1 MRTHEDALRSVKRYL
16 ALVLGDTW
24 EVRMWAD
31 EGSYAAPLAKVAE
44 SGPALFTSHRV
55 YTDVVQ
61 PVQVHFFLPVAATVS
76 EAMFAARK
84 LRQQITEAIEIGIDQ
99 GRPRRIP
106 LYDYDGL
113 SESESSS
120 ARNYYDYLKVRD
132 LSVNT
137 VPDSNVPTGV
147 VVVADMRIAWSQYT
161 TVTPDSVTVESVR
174 VTTSAG

>member
-1 MRTHEDALRSVKRYL
+1 MRSIKRYL
-16 ALVLGDTW
+16 AIVLPPEW
-24 EVRMWAD
+24 ELRMWTD
-31 EGSYAAPLAKVAE
+31 EGSYQAPLAKIAE
-44 SGPALFTSHRV
+44 SGPTLFTSHRV
-55 YTDVVQ
+55 YTDIVQ
-61 PVQVHFFLPVAATVS
+61 PVQVHFFLPIADTVS
-76 EAMFAARK
+76 DAMAGARA
-84 LRQQITEAIEIGIDQ
+84 LREQILVAIEIGVDQ

-113 SESESSS
+113 DESEASN

-147 VVVADMRIAWSQYT
+147 VVVADLRIEWSQYT
-161 TVTPDSVTVESVR
+161 TVTPDGVTVESVP

>member
-1 MRTHEDALRSVKRYL
+1 MRTSEDALRSVKRYL
-16 ALVLGDTW
+16 ALVLPPEW
-24 EVRMWAD
+24 ELRMWAD
-31 EGSYAAPLAKVAE
+31 EGSYEAPLARIAE
-44 SGPALFTSHRV
+44 SGPTLYTSHRV
-55 YTDVVQ
+55 YTDIVQ
-61 PVQVHFFLPVAATVS
+61 PVQVHFFLPVAETVS
-76 EAMFAARK
+76 AAMAAARA
-84 LRQQITEAIEIGIDQ
+84 LREQIMVAIEVGVDQ

-113 SESESSS
+113 GEDEPSDRR
-120 ARNYYDYLKVRD
+120 AYYDYLKVRD

-161 TVTPDSVTVESVR
+161 TVSPDTETVESVR